1 MHEEMLTYGLKRGTK
16 DTLLHINV
24 VPNGLGCDCVCPH
37 CKHDLIARN
46 GGSKKTHHFAHASGA
61 DCGGARMTALHM
73 LAQKI
78 LERDKKV
85 MLPNYEGE
93 YHQVSTEGVE
103 FDEIRL
109 EQTYTIQDKHF
120 RPDCMGVKYD
130 KHNNPHP
137 LWIEIYVTHEVNS
150 EKQNA
155 IREAV
160 NACIEIDLSDMLDT
174 DYTEESIAQRLQNQ
188 KEDRTWISCPIYDKI
203 ENEKRA
209 EAEREEAERKRLEDE
224 EQERISKLDLQLSLE
239 VKAWYRD
246 KTSEQAETIIAKIK
260 EKPYTD
266 EPKVYDHLIPYGNFI
281 LYILHSPK
289 NEDGLKVYYTLLR
302 YYYNKVTTSDYQE
315 IKRQIRYAQYDS
327 KQITAEEK
335 VKFEEWIS
343 LRIIYILELNRKKFS
358 EVDIEGE
365 YKNCIK
371 KYISDSNIRSE
382 VLMLVSVL
390 YHHVVGSNAQNF
402 GELTEEIIKEHP
414 SIAKLYL
421 TVIDNQDKYPNNYR
435 LGERDMLMELRE
447 FVENNSTEADKVVKN
462 IIEEC
467 YDFALVPPTKKDVGM
482 TKKYDPYKSY
492 NDSWNEFNKHFGLTD
507 NVAQSVPF

>member
-1 MHEEMLTYGLKRGTK
+1 MHREMLTYGLKRGTK

-120 RPDCMGVKYD
+120 RPDCVGVKYD
-130 KHNNPHP
+130 KNNNPHP
-137 LWIEIYVTHEVNS
+137 LWIEIYVTHEVDT

-155 IREAV
+155 IREAAK
-160 NACIEIDLSDMLDT
+160 ACIEIDLSDMLDT

-188 KEDRTWISCPIYDKI
+188 KEDRTWISCPYYDRI
-203 ENEKRA
+203 ENKKRE
-209 EAEREEAERKRLEDE
+209 EAEREEAERRRLRKE
-224 EQERISKLDLQLSLE
+224 ENERISNLKQKMYVE
-239 VKAWYRD
+239 VQDWYRD
-246 KTSEQAETIIAKIK
+246 KSSDIASSLIAQIK
-260 EKPYTD
+260 KDPYT
-266 EPKVYDHLIPYGNFI
+266 EGPKVFDYLIPHGDFI
-281 LYILHSPK
+281 SYVLKSPK
-289 NEDGLKVYYTLLR
+289 NTDGLNVYYTLLR
-302 YYYNKVTTSDYQE
+302 YYYKQVTLAVFPE
-315 IKRQIRYAQYDS
+315 IKRHIYNTLYNPNPLSQ
-327 KQITAEEK
+327 EEK
-335 VKFEEWIS
+335 IEFEEWVS
-343 LRIIYILELNRKKFS
+343 LRILYILERGRKRDREIDF
-358 EVDIEGE
+358 EDI

-371 KYISDSNIRSE
+371 KYISDSNVRNE
-382 VLMLVSVL
+382 VLMIVSVL
-390 YHHVVGSNAQNF
+390 YHHILGSNAQSF
-402 GELTEEIIKEHP
+402 GELTEEIIKKHP

-421 TVIDNQDKYPNNYR
+421 SVIEHQEKYPNDYR
-435 LGERDMLMELRE
+435 LEERDMLQELRDFVQNNNLKATRE
-447 FVENNSTEADKVVKN
+447 VENIIKQCYGSAIDPPQRKDSRPVKQVGFLKSFN
-462 IIEEC
+462 
-467 YDFALVPPTKKDVGM
+467 DFLH
-482 TKKYDPYKSY
+482 
-492 NDSWNEFNKHFGLTD
+492 EFNQQFEGAEAE
-507 NVAQSVPF
+507 NQSVPF